1 MRYGRSVIEKK
12 SILERKIRKYKRQM
26 THENKRFMTQVAKPK
41 DPTRSAHIGGKA
53 TPLYYVAT
61 KPRDPEIRSI
71 FGKTLPLH
79 KPTLVEFTWF
89 SSHSVGIPRRGFGQR
104 DLYSLILVDRRFVL
118 VYSVYSLR

>member
-1 MRYGRSVIEKK
+1 
-12 SILERKIRKYKRQM
+12 M

-41 DPTRSAHIGGKA
+41 DPTRSANIRGKA

-71 FGKTLPLH
+71 FGKTLPHH

-89 SSHSVGIPRRGFGQR
+89 SGHSVGKPR
-104 DLYSLILVDRRFVL
+104 
-118 VYSVYSLR
+118 